1 MCDGLESR
9 NLPEGHAVISANCL
23 THGRRNFVEQVVNF
37 PHECQHVLQE
47 LRKVYRI
54 EAACNKA
61 RLSKEQRLAVHQRDS
76 APILNALK
84 ARMEQ
89 EQRDKLV
96 EPNSG
101 LGKAYRYMLKR
112 WDKLTLFLRKA
123 GAPLDNNICERALK
137 MAIRHRR
144 SSLFYRSERGA
155 EIGDMFMS
163 LIYTAELRGEN
174 PFEYLTA
181 VLRNEKAVADN
192 PAQWLPWTYR
202 ATLARMAEPASA
214 STVASSAAV

>member
-1 MCDGLESR
+1 VLSR
-9 NLPEGHAVISANCL
+9 ARDKA
-23 THGRRNFVEQVVNF
+23 HGRRHFVDQVVNF
-37 PHECQHVLQE
+37 PGQCQHVLEE

-54 EAACNKA
+54 EAACRKA
-61 RLSKEQRLAVHQRDS
+61 RLSKEDRLAVHQRDS
-76 APILNALK
+76 APIMNALK
-84 ARMEQ
+84 ARME
-89 EQRDKLV
+89 EDLRDKRV

-101 LGKAYRYMLKR
+101 LGNAYRYMLKR

-123 GAPLDNNICERALK
+123 GAPLDNNAAERALK

-144 SSLFYRSERGA
+144 SSLFYRTERGA
-155 EIGDMFMS
+155 QTGDMFMS

-181 VLRNEKAVADN
+181 VLRNEKAAAET

-202 ATLARMAEPASA
+202 ATLARLTERTAPTA
-214 STVASSAAV
+214 TASSAAN